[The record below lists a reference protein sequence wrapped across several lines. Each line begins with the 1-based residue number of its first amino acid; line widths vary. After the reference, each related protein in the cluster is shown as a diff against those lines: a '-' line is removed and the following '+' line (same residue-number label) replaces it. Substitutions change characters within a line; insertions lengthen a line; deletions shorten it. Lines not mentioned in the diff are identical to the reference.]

1 MTSKEINK
9 VFFFKGT
16 ELLIA
21 IKNSRHSERYAMK
34 LSKIIQVGYARVNQ
48 LLILF
53 EKLKLIEF
61 INMNGRTKGVKL
73 TKKGEEI
80 SDNLIS
86 IRKELF

>member
-1 MTSKEINK
+1 MIDKEISK

-21 IKNSRHSERYAMK
+21 IRTSRLNERYAMK

-48 LLILF
+48 LLTLF
-53 EKLKLIEF
+53 DKLKLTEF
-61 INMNGRTKGVKL
+61 IDMNGRTKGVKL

-80 SDNLIS
+80 ADTLIS
-86 IRKELF
+86 IRRQLV

>member
-1 MTSKEINK
+1 MIDKEISK

-21 IKNSRHSERYAMK
+21 IRTSRNSERYAMK

-48 LLILF
+48 LLTLF

-61 INMNGRTKGVKL
+61 IDMNGRTQGVKL

-80 SDNLIS
+80 ADTLIS
-86 IRKELF
+86 IRRQLV